1 MDEIIIRPGSKELP
15 EVQRLYEEAFPEEEQ
30 IPFERLIN
38 DRKACILRAYYQDT
52 QLCALSYVF
61 EYEAMVYIGYFAV
74 LEELRGKQIG
84 SQLLEHL
91 KEQYRKYQIAVD
103 IEYADDTTDPNGI
116 KKRRREFYLRHGFH
130 PSGLCYRLYN
140 VDYEILTDK
149 GTISREA
156 FNKLVEAHVGAHIGK
171 RIEYF

>member
-1 MDEIIIRPGSKELP
+1 MDERIIRPGSKELP
-15 EVQRLYEEAFPEEEQ
+15 EVQRLYEEAFPEDEQ

-38 DRKACILRAYYQDT
+38 NRKECILRAYYQGN

-61 EYEAMVYIGYFAV
+61 EYEAMVYIGYLAV
-74 LEELRGKQIG
+74 LKELRGKQIG

-91 KEQYRKYQIAVD
+91 KEQYRDYQITVD
-103 IEYADDTTDPNGI
+103 IEYAEETTDPTGI

-130 PSGLCYRLYN
+130 PAGLCYRLFH
-140 VDYEILTDK
+140 VDYEILTNK
-149 GTISREA
+149 GTVTREA
-156 FNKLVEAHVGAHIGK
+156 LNQLVEAHVGAHIVK